1 MRMERDAA
9 PPHGKTGYRSELGQ
23 HRRLPWLE
31 IMERGYL
38 EILSAFGCPSA
49 LFFDSS
55 AAGQRESYR
64 RFFSLTVEPLALML
78 AAELS
83 LKMETPIGISFSGRF
98 SGDLAGRARAFQS
111 DDLGRDGPCQGGG
124 IGRADGARGLTDG

>member
-1 MRMERDAA
+1 
-9 PPHGKTGYRSELGQ
+9 
-23 HRRLPWLE
+23 
-31 IMERGYL
+31 MERGYL

-64 RFFSLTVEPLALML
+64 RWYSATVEPLAIML
-78 AAELS
+78 AAGAERQVGNPDRNFTCWKALRR
-83 LKMETPIGISFSGRF
+83 SGRP
-98 SGDLAGRARAFQS
+98 GEGLPI

-124 IGRADGARGLTDG
+124 IGRADDPRGLTDG